1 MATVPYSL
9 TLVVALGSAVLLAA
23 CGDPPSGPPPGAAGT
38 PQVTVMTLQPQRLAL
53 SSELPG
59 RVAAVVSAEVRP
71 QVGGLIKQ
79 RAFTEGSVVRAGQLL
94 YQIDPATYEA
104 AVASAEAALARA
116 EATRTS
122 ARLRAE
128 RQRELVKVQAVSR
141 QDAEDAE
148 ASLEQAE
155 ADVASAR
162 ASLQTQRINLQYTR
176 LTAPVTGRI
185 GRSSVTPGAL
195 VTANQATALA
205 TIQQLDPIYIDVTQS
220 SSAML
225 ALKRSLAQG
234 KMKNGAARVTIKL
247 EDGSPYAEPGTLEFA
262 ETSVDATTG
271 TVTMRVRV
279 PNPRGELLPGMYAR
293 AVIEEGV
300 HEQALLV
307 PQQAVSRDAS
317 GKAQVSRVGADGRIS
332 LQPVTAARAIGDQ
345 WLLTSGVAAG
355 DRIAVR
361 GQQKAQ
367 PGAEVQALPASASA
381 AAR

>member
-9 TLVVALGSAVLLAA
+9 TLVAALGSAVLLSA
-23 CGDPPSGPPPGAAGT
+23 CGDPPSGAPPQAGT

-104 AVASAEAALARA
+104 AVASAEATLARA

-122 ARLRAE
+122 ARLRAQ
-128 RQRELVKVQAVSR
+128 RQRELVQVQAVSR

-195 VTANQATALA
+195 VTANQASALA
-205 TIQQLDPIYIDVTQS
+205 TIQQLDPIYLDVTQS

-247 EDGSPYAEPGTLEFA
+247 EDGSAYAEPGTLEFA

-300 HEQALLV
+300 LEQALLV

-345 WLLTSGVAAG
+345 WLLSSGVAAG
-355 DRIAVR
+355 DRIALT

-367 PGAEVQALPASASA
+367 PGAAVQAVPASA